1 MDVNHTQN
9 LQATALSLFS
19 ISTNIFWQALP
30 VAFLFAML
38 TIFVRSEISGS
49 SFEKLFRRVILA
61 ILLLVAFPQI
71 SKAFLGLESTLIDAF
86 GGQTDLNKMFTQIS
100 DSAKHVRE
108 NSAINWFKV
117 GELGMNIITTLSFL
131 VLSIVKRFLDV
142 LQICLW
148 NLLHVLGP
156 LALLGCLFPTFHSIP
171 KGIFLGLFE
180 LTLWKPLWVI
190 LARILIAI
198 GFGESPTGVSD
209 WFNVAIMNFAVAGL
223 MITTPMLVHGF
234 LNGALAAVGGS
245 AIQTMISGAAP
256 AMMQVPMKSIQYATR
271 SAKNVTMKGASWM
284 TSKLTGSKL
293 PEQKPKE
300 KQTGSKQN
308 ERK

>member
-1 MDVNHTQN
+1 MDVSHAQN
-9 LQATALSLFS
+9 LQAPALSLFS
-19 ISTNIFWQALP
+19 VSTNFFWQALP
-30 VAFLFAML
+30 VVFLFSML
-38 TIFVRSEISGS
+38 TIFIRSDISGS

-86 GGQTDLNKMFTQIS
+86 GGQTDLIKMFSQIS
-100 DSAKHVRE
+100 EKAKEVKDT
-108 NSAINWFKV
+108 SAINWFKV

-131 VLSIVKRFLDV
+131 ILSVVKRFLDV

-180 LTLWKPLWVI
+180 LTLWKPVWVI

-198 GFGESPTGVSD
+198 GFGESPAGVSD

-223 MITTPMLVHGF
+223 MISTPMLVHGF
-234 LNGALAAVGGS
+234 LNGTLASVGGS

-271 SAKNVTMKGASWM
+271 TAKNTTTKAASW
-284 TSKLTGSKL
+284 TASKFFRPSKVQD
-293 PEQKPKE
+293 QKPKE
-300 KQTGSKQN
+300 KQKSTKP